1 MANRTSRRRDAKED
15 EVQLRSPVNP
25 DEMLELRA
33 VNDISTAQLATL
45 PAIMARLGASVL
57 ASPQQLLGGL
67 REAVG
72 DVQDEYVLERMLMA
86 HPTAPTGGG
95 APLLDAPLAVAS
107 LTFLS
112 SGPVAERLAAMHAVL
127 AEPDSGGVRTER
139 LTALLDALKE
149 TGQVPVEQRV
159 CTVDEGKGALGVP
172 LNYLRPQ
179 PVREYAASE
188 WVAQWLQGSEAAG
201 GSSGPSAA
209 PSVPRGADLQR
220 DADPE
225 VELDLAA
232 FVELLTSEM
241 VCVWGECHNIR
252 ERKRLEKQHREAQ
265 EYANNPPFWQFWKW
279 GSKPSG

>member
-45 PAIMARLGASVL
+45 PAIMARRGASVL
-57 ASPQQLLGGL
+57 TSPQQLLGGL

-95 APLLDAPLAVAS
+95 ATLLDAPLAVAS

-127 AEPDSGGVRTER
+127 AEPDSGGTRPMCPRAR
-139 LTALLDALKE
+139 L
-149 TGQVPVEQRV
+149 
-159 CTVDEGKGALGVP
+159 
-172 LNYLRPQ
+172 
-179 PVREYAASE
+179 S
-188 WVAQWLQGSEAAG
+188 G
-201 GSSGPSAA
+201 GG
-209 PSVPRGADLQR
+209 
-220 DADPE
+220 
-225 VELDLAA
+225 
-232 FVELLTSEM
+232 
-241 VCVWGECHNIR
+241 
-252 ERKRLEKQHREAQ
+252 
-265 EYANNPPFWQFWKW
+265 
-279 GSKPSG
+279 